1 MKSGKSK
8 KTVTNEQSN
17 CCPQHENTLETKTMC
32 HKNKNHKPHD
42 LINISLFI
50 WPLTVFTINILPK
63 IFFFLELHT
72 ILYFMQ
78 IIFPSP
84 PANSKS

>member
-17 CCPQHENTLETKTMC
+17 RCPQHENTLETKTMC
-32 HKNKNHKPHD
+32 HKNKNKNHKPHD

-50 WPLTVFTINILPK
+50 RPLVGPNRP
-63 IFFFLELHT
+63 
-72 ILYFMQ
+72 
-78 IIFPSP
+78 
-84 PANSKS
+84 N